1 MTDYEKGY
9 LDGLNAAAL
18 CCEYSNGV
26 DSKKVSRMAERIRA
40 VAQKMMLKL
49 ERKNGEID
57 KTKEIRQNGK
67 N

>member
-9 LDGLNAAAL
+9 FDGLNAAAL

-40 VAQKMMLKL
+40 VAQKMMLKM
-49 ERKNGEID
+49 ERKNG
-57 KTKEIRQNGK
+57 
-67 N
+67 